1 MRNSRIRPLVGG
13 FVFMAVYALLG
24 APPAYAQSCG
34 SMDFYCHQDTDNDGF
49 PDDVDQCPNEP
60 GTDNGCPRNTFCEGA
75 NYVAFAAGSVAFV
88 AGLAA
93 SGVVSAPVALPT
105 AVLAGLVA
113 LGAGTVS
120 LACTLGGH

>member
-1 MRNSRIRPLVGG
+1 
-13 FVFMAVYALLG
+13 
-24 APPAYAQSCG
+24 
-34 SMDFYCHQDTDNDGF
+34 MDFYCHPPDTDNDGF
-49 PDDVDQCPNEP
+49 PDDVDQCPNEA
-60 GTDNGCPRNTFCEGA
+60 GTDNGCPSNGFCDGA

-93 SGVVSAPVALPT
+93 SGVASAPVALPI
-105 AVLAGLVA
+105 AVLSGLVA